1 MKTFRIAFVQEGKK
15 EISNEKKKSK
25 HPILI
30 ATNLHKI
37 FEPSNGQS
45 DKAISLFLL
54 WEVRTP
60 SA

>member
-1 MKTFRIAFVQEGKK
+1 MKTFRIVFVQEGKK
-15 EISNEKKKSK
+15 ELCNEKKKSK

-37 FEPSNGQS
+37 FEPNNGQS
-45 DKAISLFLL
+45 GKAVSLFPL

>member
-15 EISNEKKKSK
+15 EISNEKKKKSK

-37 FEPSNGQS
+37 FEPSN
-45 DKAISLFLL
+45 
-54 WEVRTP
+54 
-60 SA
+60 

>member
-1 MKTFRIAFVQEGKK
+1 MK
-15 EISNEKKKSK
+15 KKKSK